1 MSNSSSCP
9 SSLAIHPSLT
19 MQTLWLQLLSVA
31 VVAQLV
37 VSSPLAEAENGQTGG
52 ASRAVVRSPLH
63 LARRRASGY
72 QPRHLRP
79 EDVVADP
86 EAVLR
91 KRDGVSPPDLGQMA
105 TFTAGDPEPTR
116 LGKGYKF
123 LSNSNHELDKQ
134 NVDNVAPPTTD
145 QGTIM
150 NLKWSMSLS
159 HTTLLDGGW
168 VREQTVT
175 DLPPS
180 KDLAA
185 AEIAMAPFAYREL
198 HWHKVAEWGYVLG
211 GNGRLTA
218 IDEDGKS
225 FISDIRG
232 PTNGTD
238 PDIYYFPPG
247 VPHSIQALDDG
258 LELLLVFTTGDFDA
272 LGTTFMLSDWF
283 ARTPLE
289 IVAKNLGITNV
300 SILDQIPQVDPYILP
315 STKEPPPLGDAA
327 AEAVSS
333 PQGTI
338 PPSQYVFRLS
348 EQNETL
354 APGGGGWLKIQD
366 SVTNF
371 PASKLLAS
379 ALVFVEPNGLREMH
393 WHNNDEWLYIISG
406 TARATAFA
414 GSSSSRTF
422 DFQPGDTAVFPAS
435 WGHYVENTS
444 PTEPLIY
451 LELFKAPK
459 FIDFSATQWLALTPP
474 QIVADLLHISTEVV
488 ESFMK
493 VKPLV
498 IA

>member
-1 MSNSSSCP
+1 MRAAWSR
-9 SSLAIHPSLT
+9 
-19 MQTLWLQLLSVA
+19 LL
-31 VVAQLV
+31 VVAFAAQLAA
-37 VSSPLAEAENGQTGG
+37 SSPFIEAGID
-52 ASRAVVRSPLH
+52 ASVPAPYAMPH
-63 LARRRASGY
+63 APLARRTTLGRS
-72 QPRHLRP
+72 PRHLRP
-79 EDVVADP
+79 EDVVAAFPDDGP
-86 EAVLR
+86 R
-91 KRDGVSPPDLGQMA
+91 IGKRDGVSPPDVGQMA
-105 TFTAGDPEPTR
+105 TFTGSDPEPTR
-116 LGKGYKF
+116 LGTGFKF
-123 LSNSNHELDKQ
+123 LANSNHALDRQ

-145 QGTIM
+145 QGDIV

-159 HTTLLDGGW
+159 HTRLLKGGW

-180 KDLAA
+180 KDFAA

-232 PTNGTD
+232 PTNSSD

-247 VPHSIQALDDG
+247 VPHSIQALEEG
-258 LELLLVFTTGDFDA
+258 LELLLVFPDGDFDA

-289 IVAKNLGITNV
+289 IVAKNLGLNSTAV
-300 SILDQIPQVDPYILP
+300 LGRIPQVDPYILP
-315 STKEPPPLGDAA
+315 STKAPPPLGHAD
-327 AEAVSS
+327 AEAVRS
-333 PQGTI
+333 PQGSI
-338 PPSQYVFRLS
+338 APSHYVFRLAQ
-348 EQNETL
+348 QNATV
-354 APGGGGWLKIQD
+354 APGGGGWLKVQD

-371 PASKLLAS
+371 PVSKDIAS

-451 LELFKAPK
+451 LEMFKAPK

-474 QIVADLLHISTEVV
+474 QIVADLLNISTEVV
-488 ESFMK
+488 EGFMK
-493 VKPLV
+493 VKPL
-498 IA
+498 IIS